1 MINNPSTP
9 AMAQFHSDNEDHD
22 DHDHDRDQ
30 DVNDHD
36 DQQPN
41 NTFNNFTL
49 AMKRERPCK

>member
-1 MINNPSTP
+1 
-9 AMAQFHSDNEDHD
+9 MAQFHSDNEDQD
-22 DHDHDRDQ
+22 DHDYDRDQDDQ

>member
-1 MINNPSTP
+1 
-9 AMAQFHSDNEDHD
+9 MAQFHSDNEDHD